1 MVNRTFHNRVK
12 LIFQIGQTKIFLRA
26 GHMAE
31 LDARRAYMLSNS
43 ATIIQK
49 HTKTHFSRKTYTTL
63 RKSSIFV
70 QSICRGSIFVF
81 YNCPYV
87 VRNEIG

>member
-1 MVNRTFHNRVK
+1 MIV
-12 LIFQIGQTKIFLRA
+12 LILQIGKTKIFLRA

-49 HTKTHFSRKTYTTL
+49 QTKTYFSRKTYIAQ

-70 QSICRGSIFVF
+70 QSICRGQLFVF
-81 YNCPYV
+81 YNCAYGARSIRV
-87 VRNEIG
+87 TEIIRI